1 MKVIRGLFA
10 LAAVSLL
17 LAISAHAVA
26 KDRVTILY
34 DAFSDNKAVTKD
46 WGFSALVEHDG
57 KRILFDTGNNAATFE
72 HNVKALGVDLSKLDF
87 VVISHRHSDHTT
99 GLKYLLSVNPNVAI
113 YAPNE
118 SVGGI
123 FGGAAAPGLIKP
135 VTSLPERMRY
145 YDGHYPDKIPTGYPW
160 SGGNFVLVDK
170 LTEISPGVFLVFT
183 ISKTPGTLELRELS
197 LALRGPEGLSLIV
210 GCSHPGIEEIL
221 QAATFID
228 PHVHF
233 LCGGLHLVS
242 TPETEIDRLVDNL
255 KNKWKLEKVAP
266 GHCTG
271 EPAFLRL
278 QKAFGNDYL
287 YAGAGTRIEIP

>member
-1 MKVIRGLFA
+1 MRGIRRLFG
-10 LAAVSLL
+10 LAAFSFL
-17 LAISAHAVA
+17 LANTGHASV
-26 KDRVTILY
+26 KDRITILY
-34 DAFSDNKAVTKD
+34 DAFSDDQAVTKD

-72 HNVKALGVDLSKLDF
+72 HNVKALGVSLSKLDF

-99 GLKYLLSVNPNVAI
+99 GLKYLLSVNPNVPI
-113 YAPNE
+113 FAPME
-118 SVGGI
+118 PFGI
-123 FGGAAAPGLIKP
+123 FGGAVSPTLIKP

-145 YDGHYPDKIPTGYPW
+145 YDGKYPDNIPTGYPW
-160 SGGNFVLVDK
+160 SAGNFVLVDK
-170 LTEISPGVFLVFT
+170 LTEISPGVFIAFT

-197 LALRGPEGLSLIV
+197 LALRGPDGLSVIV

-221 QAATFID
+221 QVASAID
-228 PHVHF
+228 SHVHF

-242 TPETEIDRLVDNL
+242 TPESDIDRLVDSL
-255 KNKWKLEKVAP
+255 KNKWKLGKVAP

>member
-135 VTSLPERMRY
+135 VTSLPEHMRY

-221 QAATFID
+221 QAATSID